1 MACPQHPLLSALS
14 ALLATLLIA
23 LDHLVVNGLE
33 RRKDRERSDG

>member
-1 MACPQHPLLSALS
+1 MACAQHPWLS

-33 RRKDRERSDG
+33 RRKDPERSDG